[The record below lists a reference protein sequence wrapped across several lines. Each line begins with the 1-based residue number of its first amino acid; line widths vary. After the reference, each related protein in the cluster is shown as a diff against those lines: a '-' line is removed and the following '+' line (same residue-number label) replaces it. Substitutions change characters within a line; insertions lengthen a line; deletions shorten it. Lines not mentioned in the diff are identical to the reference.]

1 MLQVTNTPASDRRR
15 GANSDVGGY
24 STPFCHADEAWFW
37 AVASL
42 AARHEGCRSAS
53 SGSIRRP
60 CDPCDVLKCL
70 DQLYQKGSVGLS
82 HARVLMKWGNRRLAP
97 SAHHA
102 TEATEAGVWREAMA
116 YLEPSLRKSGIVA

>member
-1 MLQVTNTPASDRRR
+1 MPQMPNTPLSDRRR
-15 GANSDVGGY
+15 GVNSDVGGY

-42 AARHEGCRSAS
+42 AARHEGCHSAARSS
-53 SGSIRRP
+53 TRRP

-70 DQLYQKGSVGLS
+70 DRLYQKGTVGLS

-102 TEATEAGVWREAMA
+102 AEATEAGVWREAMA
-116 YLEPSLRKSGIVA
+116 HLECSLKQSGIVA